1 MVQQMVE
8 VVGQSVSVKGKDLK
22 SVREA
27 ISSRSY
33 GLENYTVD
41 EQGLKGFIVRIHREQ
56 SDNVVW
62 FDNLLMFIGGRPS
75 IKWTDANRVAA
86 EYKLTSLMKKM
97 RDLEKLRIS
106 FDGYKD
112 GGQQVDADVYLLKST
127 KVGAAENDQVIV
139 VDKDMRVAAAG
150 IKKQLLD
157 VIEGEKVNKELM
169 LAALAEVVDDILFER
184 NTKEPAGDSDKSKK
198 MISVSG
204 KGK

>member
-1 MVQQMVE
+1 
-8 VVGQSVSVKGKDLK
+8 
-22 SVREA
+22 
-27 ISSRSY
+27 
-33 GLENYTVD
+33 
-41 EQGLKGFIVRIHREQ
+41 
-56 SDNVVW
+56 
-62 FDNLLMFIGGRPS
+62 
-75 IKWTDANRVAA
+75 
-86 EYKLTSLMKKM
+86 M